1 MRACVN
7 AARSVLA
14 CAARGG
20 SGAVPVGFLVLIHFC
35 FGVLARVSPRVSRFA
50 VPRAGS
56 ALLVDV
62 AARVYRAGM
71 ASLVGA
77 SLLGKRCSLWRSAC
91 RPLMLA
97 AMGQPRVTQ
106 DASRNGQVTI
116 EPADAARHTATFIG
130 PIHGLGDTNQGWL
143 GAAMHLHTQMPHV
156 KFVLPNAP
164 TMPVTLNMG
173 MPMPSW
179 YDITSLD
186 DRASQPCTGIEESRA
201 VVDALIAEE
210 LAAGTPLDRIV
221 VGGFS
226 QGGALALF
234 SGLQYPGR
242 LAGVCCLSGYLA
254 KAEAFV
260 LSPEAAATP
269 VAHFHGTLDPTVQ
282 IAWARESA
290 ARLRAL
296 GCTDYTLKEYA
307 HLGHSVDPE
316 EIEDLQA
323 WLEGVLPP
331 L

>member
-1 MRACVN
+1 M
-7 AARSVLA
+7 
-14 CAARGG
+14 
-20 SGAVPVGFLVLIHFC
+20 PVGFLVLIHFC
-35 FGVLARVSPRVSRFA
+35 FGVLARVWPVSPGLPSPA
-50 VPRAGS
+50 PG
-56 ALLVDV
+56 
-62 AARVYRAGM
+62 ARRRAGM
-71 ASLVGA
+71 ASSLVGV

-164 TMPVTLNMG
+164 TKPVTLNMG

-282 IAWARESA
+282 IAWARETA

-331 L
+331 LCDSR